1 MTEKTKE
8 KKKNKTYFYGFRST
22 ETYFTI
28 EAGHII
34 VHIILYHSIIKVN
47 NCIVN
52 RIRMMSVC
60 KSNHLTGMLSLI
72 QDFSFVLN
80 VVILGTCLRE
90 HGSRFQLLLALGTK
104 ELR

>member
-1 MTEKTKE
+1 MRQFVTEKTKE
-8 KKKNKTYFYGFRST
+8 KKNYGFRST

-52 RIRMMSVC
+52 RIRNYVP
-60 KSNHLTGMLSLI
+60 
-72 QDFSFVLN
+72 FSS
-80 VVILGTCLRE
+80 G
-90 HGSRFQLLLALGTK
+90 QLYL
-104 ELR
+104 EV